1 MDPYYI
7 QQMEVAYSLIHQAD
21 QLMTTLWLKYVLFG
35 WRWWIG
41 VFLMLAPWILWF
53 IFRKKDSSDRLLYA
67 GLFTILISSWF
78 DVLGI
83 LFGLWS
89 YYYPV
94 VPFSPAFVPWDFS
107 LLPVI
112 TMAFLQYKPKINP
125 YLKAVIYSVIGSF
138 IAQPLFVWMGYYNSK
153 HWEHYYSFPIFFV
166 IYLIAYKFS
175 VATRFEKL

>member
-1 MDPYYI
+1 MVSQYI
-7 QQMEVAYSLIHQAD
+7 QHMEVAYNLIHQAD
-21 QLMTTLWLKYVLFG
+21 QIMTMLWLKDVLYG
-35 WRWWIG
+35 WRWWLQLGLSSI
-41 VFLMLAPWILWF
+41 PWILWF
-53 IFRKKDSSDRLLYA
+53 MFHKKDSKDRLLYA
-67 GLFTILISSWF
+67 SLFVILISSWF

-112 TMAFLQYKPKINP
+112 TMAFLQFKPEISP
-125 YLKAVIYSVIGSF
+125 YLKAVIYSAIGSF
-138 IAQPLFVWMGYYNSK
+138 LAQPLFVWMGYYHPK
-153 HWEHYYSFPIFFV
+153 HWEHYYSFPIFIV

-175 VATRFEKL
+175 VSTGFEKL